1 MRLTVVTGTGSLR
14 APDAGR
20 RAAVIYLDHAA
31 TTPLR
36 ASALAAFAEASA
48 HGGNPSSVHGSGQ
61 EARRRLE
68 DARSALAGVLGCEP
82 IEVILTAGGTEAV
95 NLGIKG
101 LYWQRRSEDPARVRV
116 LVAEGEHHATL
127 DSAAWLAEHE
137 GAVLEWLPLDD
148 EGALRPEALAAALEE
163 DPGSVALVTVL
174 WVNNEI
180 GTINPIAE
188 LAAACA
194 RAGVPLHVDAVAA
207 LGHVPLRIAEI
218 RRASGSGRGAGLA
231 AVSVS
236 GHKVGGPIATG
247 ALVLARDARVV
258 PVLHGGGQQRGVRS
272 GTQDVPGAAAFAAAA
287 VEADAELSAEAQ
299 RLAALR
305 DRLVAGVLAAVP
317 GATLTGPA
325 LDSGRR
331 VANNAH
337 LAFPGAQGDSL
348 LFLLDTAG
356 VSVSTGSACTAGIPE
371 PSHVV
376 LALGRSEDEARG
388 VLRMTLGH
396 TSTDEDVDALLAAL
410 PGAYARAARAGL
422 SNRAVLPA

>member
-1 MRLTVVTGTGSLR
+1 MRLTVVTGTTSLR
-14 APDAGR
+14 APDAER
-20 RAAVIYLDHAA
+20 RNAVIYLDHAA

-36 ASALAAFAEASA
+36 ASALAAFAAASA
-48 HGGNPSSVHGSGQ
+48 HAGNPSSVHGSGQ
-61 EARRRLE
+61 QARRRLE

-82 IEVILTAGGTEAV
+82 VEVILTAGGTEAI

-101 LYWQRRSEDPARVRV
+101 LFWQRRAEDPARLRI
-116 LVAEGEHHATL
+116 LVAEGEHQATL
-127 DSAAWLAEHE
+127 DSASWLDEHE
-137 GAVLEWLPLDD
+137 GARIDWLPLEE
-148 EGALRPEALAAALEE
+148 EGTLRPETLAAALAE

-180 GTINPIAE
+180 GTINPIEE
-188 LAAACA
+188 LAAVCA
-194 RAGVPLHVDAVAA
+194 VAGVPLHVDAVAA
-207 LGHVPLRIAEI
+207 LGHLPLRIAEV
-218 RRASGSGRGAGLA
+218 RRASESRDGAGLV

-247 ALVLARDARVV
+247 ALVLARDARMV
-258 PVLHGGGQQRGVRS
+258 PVVHGGGQQRGVRS

-287 VEADAELSAEAQ
+287 VEADAELSAEAV

-305 DRLVAGVLAAVP
+305 DRLVAGILAAVP

-388 VLRMTLGH
+388 VLRMTLGY
-396 TSTDEDVDALLAAL
+396 TSTDADVDALLAAL
-410 PGAYARAARAGL
+410 PDAYARAARAGL

>member
-1 MRLTVVTGTGSLR
+1 MRLTVVTGTTSLR
-14 APDAGR
+14 APDAER
-20 RAAVIYLDHAA
+20 RNAVIYLDHAA

-36 ASALAAFAEASA
+36 ASALAAFAAASA
-48 HGGNPSSVHGSGQ
+48 HAGNPSSVHGSGQ
-61 EARRRLE
+61 QARRRLE

-82 IEVILTAGGTEAV
+82 VEVILTAGGTEAI

-101 LYWQRRSEDPARVRV
+101 LFWQRRAEDPARLRI
-116 LVAEGEHHATL
+116 LVAEGEHQATL
-127 DSAAWLAEHE
+127 DSASWLDEHE
-137 GAVLEWLPLDD
+137 GARIDWLPLEE
-148 EGALRPEALAAALEE
+148 EGTLRPETLAAALAE

-180 GTINPIAE
+180 GTINPIEE
-188 LAAACA
+188 LAAVCA
-194 RAGVPLHVDAVAA
+194 VAGVPLHVDAVAA
-207 LGHVPLRIAEI
+207 LGHLPLRIAEV
-218 RRASGSGRGAGLA
+218 RRASESRDGAGLV

-258 PVLHGGGQQRGVRS
+258 PVMHGGGQQRGVRS
-272 GTQDVPGAAAFAAAA
+272 GTQDMPGAAAFAAAA
-287 VEADAELSAEAQ
+287 VEADAELSAEAV

-305 DRLVAGVLAAVP
+305 DRLVAGILAAVP

-388 VLRMTLGH
+388 VLRMTLGY
-396 TSTDEDVDALLAAL
+396 TSTDADVDALLAAL
-410 PGAYARAARAGL
+410 PDAYARAARAGL
-422 SNRAVLPA
+422 SNRAVLPT

>member
-1 MRLTVVTGTGSLR
+1 M
-14 APDAGR
+14 
-20 RAAVIYLDHAA
+20 IYLDHAA

-36 ASALAAFAEASA
+36 DVALAAFAEASA
-48 HGGNPSSVHGSGQ
+48 HPGNPSSIHGSGQ

-68 DARSALAGVLGCEP
+68 DARAAIAAALGCEP
-82 IEVILTAGGTEAV
+82 IEVVLTAGGTEAI
-95 NLGIKG
+95 NLALKG
-101 LYWQRRSEDPARVRV
+101 LYWQRLAEDPARIRI
-116 LVAEGEHHATL
+116 LVPGGEHHATI
-127 DSAAWLAEHE
+127 DSVEWLAEHE
-137 GAVLEWLPLDD
+137 GARIEWLPLDD
-148 EGALRPEALAAALEE
+148 EGTLRPEALAAAIER
-163 DPGSVALVTVL
+163 DPASVSLVSAL

-180 GTINPIAE
+180 GTVAPVAE
-188 LAAACA
+188 LAAVCA
-194 RAGVPLHVDAVAA
+194 RAGVPLHLDAVAA
-207 LGHVPLRIAEI
+207 LGHLPLEIADV
-218 RRASGSGRGAGLA
+218 RRASASSGGAGLV

-247 ALVLARDARVV
+247 ALFLSRDARVV
-258 PVLHGGGQQRGVRS
+258 PVLHGGGQQRGIRS
-272 GTQDVPGAAAFAAAA
+272 GTQDVPGAAAFAAAVTEA
-287 VEADAELSAEAQ
+287 VHEMAEESP

-348 LFLLDTAG
+348 LFLLDMAG
-356 VSVSTGSACTAGIPE
+356 FSVSTGSACTAGIPE

-388 VLRMTLGH
+388 VLRMTLGR
-396 TSTDEDVDALLAAL
+396 TTTREDVDALVAAV

-422 SNRAVLPA
+422 SSRAV

>member
-1 MRLTVVTGTGSLR
+1 M
-14 APDAGR
+14 
-20 RAAVIYLDHAA
+20 IYLDHAA

-48 HGGNPSSVHGSGQ
+48 QPGNPSSVHGSGQ

-68 DARSALAGVLGCEP
+68 DARSAIAVALGCEP
-82 IEVILTAGGTEAV
+82 IEVILTAGGTEAI
-95 NLGIKG
+95 NLALKG
-101 LYWQRRSEDPARVRV
+101 LYWQRVAESPARTRI
-116 LVAEGEHHATL
+116 LVPGGEHHATI
-127 DSAAWLAEHE
+127 DTVEWLAAHE
-137 GAVLEWLPLDD
+137 GARVEWLELDA
-148 EGALRPEALAAALEE
+148 EGTLRPETLEAALAA
-163 DPGSVALVTVL
+163 DPGSAALVSAL

-180 GTINPIAE
+180 GTIAPVAE
-188 LAAACA
+188 LAAVCA
-194 RAGVPLHVDAVAA
+194 RAGVPLHLDAVAA
-207 LGHVPLRIAEI
+207 LGHVPLEIAAV
-218 RRASGSGRGAGLA
+218 RRASGSRDGAGLV

-272 GTQDVPGAAAFAAAA
+272 GTQDVPGAAAFAAAVTEA
-287 VEADAELSAEAQ
+287 VAELPEEAL

-305 DRLVAGVLAAVP
+305 DRLVAGILAAVP

-325 LDSGRR
+325 VDSGRR
-331 VANNAH
+331 VASNAH
-337 LAFPGAQGDSL
+337 VAFPGAQGDSL
-348 LFLLDTAG
+348 LFLLDMAG

-388 VLRMTLGH
+388 VLRMTLGW
-396 TSTDEDVDALLAAL
+396 TTTDADVDALLAAL
-410 PGAYARAARAGL
+410 PDAYARAARAGL
-422 SNRAVLPA
+422 SSRAVLPA

>member
-1 MRLTVVTGTGSLR
+1 MRLTVVTGTTSLP
-14 APDAGR
+14 APDAER
-20 RAAVIYLDHAA
+20 RNAVIYLDHAA

-36 ASALAAFAEASA
+36 ASALAAFADASA
-48 HGGNPSSVHGSGQ
+48 HAGNPSSVHGSGQ
-61 EARRRLE
+61 QARRRLE

-82 IEVILTAGGTEAV
+82 VEVILTAGGTEAI

-101 LYWQRRSEDPARVRV
+101 LFWQRRAEDPARLRI
-116 LVAEGEHHATL
+116 LVAEGEHQATL
-127 DSAAWLAEHE
+127 DSASWLDEHE
-137 GAVLEWLPLDD
+137 GARIDWLPLED
-148 EGALRPEALAAALEE
+148 EGTLRPETLAAALAE

-180 GTINPIAE
+180 GTINPIEE
-188 LAAACA
+188 LAAVCA
-194 RAGVPLHVDAVAA
+194 VAGVPLHVDAVAA
-207 LGHVPLRIAEI
+207 LGHLPLRIAEV
-218 RRASGSGRGAGLA
+218 RRASESRDGAGLV

-258 PVLHGGGQQRGVRS
+258 PVMHGGGQQRGVRS
-272 GTQDVPGAAAFAAAA
+272 GTQDMPGAAAFAAAA
-287 VEADAELSAEAQ
+287 VEADAELSAEAV

-305 DRLVAGVLAAVP
+305 DRLVAGILAAVP

-396 TSTDEDVDALLAAL
+396 TSTDADVDALLAAL
-410 PGAYARAARAGL
+410 PDAYARAARAGL
-422 SNRAVLPA
+422 SNRAVLPT

>member
-1 MRLTVVTGTGSLR
+1 M
-14 APDAGR
+14 
-20 RAAVIYLDHAA
+20 IYLDHAA

-48 HGGNPSSVHGSGQ
+48 QPGNPSSVHGTGQ

-68 DARSALAGVLGCEP
+68 DARASIAAALGCEP
-82 IEVILTAGGTEAV
+82 IEVILTAGGTEAI
-95 NLGIKG
+95 NLALKG
-101 LYWQRRSEDPARVRV
+101 LYWQRRAEDGRRTRL
-116 LVAEGEHHATL
+116 LVPGGEHHATI
-127 DSAAWLAEHE
+127 DSVEWLAAHE
-137 GAVLEWLPLDD
+137 GARIEWLELDA
-148 EGALRPEALAAALEE
+148 EGTLRPETLAAALAA
-163 DPGSVALVTVL
+163 DAGSVALVSAL

-180 GTINPIAE
+180 GTIAPVVE
-188 LAAACA
+188 LAAVCA
-194 RAGVPLHVDAVAA
+194 RAGVPLHLDAVAA
-207 LGHVPLRIAEI
+207 LGHVPLEI
-218 RRASGSGRGAGLA
+218 GALRRDSGSRDGVGLV

-236 GHKVGGPIATG
+236 GHKVGAPIATG

-272 GTQDVPGAAAFAAAA
+272 GTQDVPGAAAFAAAVTEA
-287 VEADAELSAEAQ
+287 VAELPEEAR

-325 LDSGRR
+325 VDSGRR
-331 VANNAH
+331 VSSNAH
-337 LAFPGAQGDSL
+337 LGFPGAQGDSL
-348 LFLLDTAG
+348 LFLLDMAG

-388 VLRMTLGH
+388 VLRMTLGR
-396 TSTDEDVDALLAAL
+396 TTVDADVDALLAAL
-410 PGAYARAARAGL
+410 PDAYARAARAGL
-422 SNRAVLPA
+422 SNRAVLPG

>member
-1 MRLTVVTGTGSLR
+1 M
-14 APDAGR
+14 
-20 RAAVIYLDHAA
+20 YLDHAA

-36 ASALAAFAEASA
+36 DVALAAFAEASA
-48 HGGNPSSVHGSGQ
+48 HPGNPSSIHGSGQ

-68 DARSALAGVLGCEP
+68 DARAAIAAALGCEP
-82 IEVILTAGGTEAV
+82 IEVVLTAGGTEAI
-95 NLGIKG
+95 NLALKG
-101 LYWQRRSEDPARVRV
+101 LYWQRLAEDPARIRI
-116 LVAEGEHHATL
+116 LVPGGEHHATI
-127 DSAAWLAEHE
+127 DSVEWLAEHE
-137 GAVLEWLPLDD
+137 GARIEWLPLDD
-148 EGALRPEALAAALEE
+148 EGTLRPEALAAAIER
-163 DPGSVALVTVL
+163 DPASVSLVSAL

-180 GTINPIAE
+180 GTVAPVAE
-188 LAAACA
+188 LAAVCA
-194 RAGVPLHVDAVAA
+194 RAGVPLHLDAVAA
-207 LGHVPLRIAEI
+207 LGHLPLEIADV
-218 RRASGSGRGAGLA
+218 RRASASSGGAGLV

-247 ALVLARDARVV
+247 ALFLSRDARVV
-258 PVLHGGGQQRGVRS
+258 PVLHGGGQQRGIRS
-272 GTQDVPGAAAFAAAA
+272 GTQDVPGAAAFAAAVTEA
-287 VEADAELSAEAQ
+287 VHEMAEESP

-348 LFLLDTAG
+348 LFLLDMAG
-356 VSVSTGSACTAGIPE
+356 FSVSTGSACTAGIPE

-388 VLRMTLGH
+388 VLRMTLGR
-396 TSTDEDVDALLAAL
+396 TTTREDVDALVAAV

-422 SNRAVLPA
+422 SSRAV